1 MTKQELINDIN
12 FRRKCCEYGLDWMN
26 FEIYGDVILLNTP
39 SKWVYVLLDKNYNT
53 IAVHKVE
60 FHNMHLDKKEITND
74 YNEIYNLIDE
84 SMGCCLPF
92 PFQNLSLKQI
102 VNLSNRINIYGSNH
116 GNSSDITINGDM
128 IIGENDK
135 TYIGLLSYI
144 KFIGIQIEQFFL
156 NCYQMKILNFDY
168 PDIHPYIKHTMY
180 NIKKC
185 IDYNIES
192 GRRPFPVDVLEYI
205 GQNNKNIELYDH
217 YLYNIIDLLMKEKG
231 YKIKAGFKHYREI
244 EPTEKNTE
252 DLSIL
257 STNLLK
263 ILEVSDEEVEQ
274 KIDNIHATFEIECI
288 DLNSWIKD
296 KSKTKIKSK

>member
-1 MTKQELINDIN
+1 MTKQELINDMN

-60 FHNMHLDKKEITND
+60 FYNMHLDKKEITND
-74 YNEIYNLIDE
+74 YDEIYNLIDE
-84 SMGCCLPF
+84 SVGCCLPF

-102 VNLSNRINIYGSNH
+102 VNLSNRINIYESNH

-144 KFIGIQIEQFFL
+144 KFIGIQIEQYFL

-168 PDIHPYIKHTMY
+168 PDIHPYIKHTMH

-185 IDYNIES
+185 IDYNIEI
-192 GRRPFPVDVLEYI
+192 GRRPFPVNVLEYI
-205 GQNNKNIELYDH
+205 GQNNKNIEQYDH
-217 YLYNIIDLLMKEKG
+217 YLFNIIALLLKEKG
-231 YKIKAGFKHYREI
+231 YKIKGGFKHYREI

-252 DLSIL
+252 DLSVL

-263 ILEVSDEEVEQ
+263 ILEVSDEEVKQ

-288 DLNSWIKD
+288 DLNSWIED
-296 KSKTKIKSK
+296 KSKIKTKSK